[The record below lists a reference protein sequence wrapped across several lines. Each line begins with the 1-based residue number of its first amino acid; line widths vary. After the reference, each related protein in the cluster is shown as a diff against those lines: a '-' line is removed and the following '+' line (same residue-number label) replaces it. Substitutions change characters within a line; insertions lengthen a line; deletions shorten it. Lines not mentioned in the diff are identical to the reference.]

1 MSGAGGRGVHGIVS
15 GGHKAH
21 HVERHFDIRKQIMLG
36 FFNGREQ
43 YDVLIDPGQG
53 TLMFNGR
60 DIYWLIDNEQRMSDT
75 INNAIEIWLS
85 DVSIEEVLVPSSAST
100 AARSGGPSGRK
111 HEE

>member
-1 MSGAGGRGVHGIVS
+1 MSGTSDKEAHALVPP
-15 GGHKAH
+15 GHEER
-21 HVERHFDIRKQIMLG
+21 HVERHFDVRKEIMLG

-60 DIYWLIDNEQRMSDT
+60 DIFLLIDGEQRMSDT
-75 INNAIEIWLS
+75 ANDAVGIWLR
-85 DVSIEEVLVPSSAST
+85 DGSIEEVLAPSST
-100 AARSGGPSGRK
+100 APVAGSDKPLDRK

>member
-1 MSGAGGRGVHGIVS
+1 MNGAGGKGVLGVVP
-15 GGHKAH
+15 GGRQEH
-21 HVERHFDIRKQIMLG
+21 HVERYFDICKEITLG

-43 YDVLIDPGQG
+43 YDVLIGPGQG

-75 INNAIEIWLS
+75 INNAIEIWLG
-85 DVSIEEVLVPSSAST
+85 DCSIEELLVPLSAAT
-100 AARSGGPSGRK
+100 VARTDAPLGRK